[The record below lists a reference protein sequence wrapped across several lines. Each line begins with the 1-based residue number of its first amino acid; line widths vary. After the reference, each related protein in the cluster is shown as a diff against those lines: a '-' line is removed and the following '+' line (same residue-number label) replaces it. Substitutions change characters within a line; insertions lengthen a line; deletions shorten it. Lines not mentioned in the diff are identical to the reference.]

1 MRRYLFG
8 LATCLVVTLGIISC
22 PLPLHAAEVQVLD
35 DFEAGLSKAWK
46 PKAFVGTTAYNVV
59 AEGNGHVLQA
69 TSIQSA
75 SGLIF
80 EQEFDPHDWPVLS
93 WRWKIA
99 HTLAKGDARFKSGDD
114 YAARVYVIFP
124 HWFFLNTKSL
134 NYIWA
139 NRLPV
144 GELVPN
150 PFTGKAMMLAVESG
164 PAKVGEWLVERRNI
178 ADDYRRAF
186 GGSLP
191 SRAVIAIMSDSDN
204 TGGSVT
210 AWYDDIRLENPGK

>member
-1 MRRYLFG
+1 MLY
-8 LATCLVVTLGIISC
+8 
-22 PLPLHAAEVQVLD
+22 EVI
-35 DFEAGLSKAWK
+35 
-46 PKAFVGTTAYNVV
+46 T
-59 AEGNGHVLQA
+59 
-69 TSIQSA
+69 
-75 SGLIF
+75 
-80 EQEFDPHDWPVLS
+80 
-93 WRWKIA
+93 
-99 HTLAKGDARFKSGDD
+99 HTLAKGDARYKSGDD

-204 TGGSVT
+204 TRNNFV
-210 AWYDDIRLENPGK
+210 

>member
-1 MRRYLFG
+1 ML
-8 LATCLVVTLGIISC
+8 LSVPVV
-22 PLPLHAAEVQVLD
+22 AAEILVID
-35 DFEAGLSKAWK
+35 DFEQGLK
-46 PKAFVGTTAYNVV
+46 PEWQPKVFTGQTDYQVV
-59 AEGNGHVLQA
+59 ADGAGKVLRA
-69 TSIQSA
+69 ESRGSA

-80 EQEFDPHDWPVLS
+80 TREFDPSQWPVLS

-99 HTLAKGDARFKSGDD
+99 HTLPKGDARHKSGDD

-164 PAKVGEWLVERRNI
+164 PAKAGEWLAERRNI

-191 SRAVIAIMSDSDN
+191 SQAVIAIMSDSDN
-204 TGGSVT
+204 TGGNVT